1 MTTARTAVLAFWVA
15 GMALAQPPLTT
26 IQDVLYK
33 ADGTRFNGIAII
45 TWTSFESA
53 NTSNIATQSITVKI
67 VDGNLRVQLV
77 STTDANPASFYSVTY
92 NGDGKVQFQ
101 ETWNVPPSMTP
112 LRVRDVRGS
121 VTQTN
126 PLEPPS
132 QTPILE
138 SDVVGLVNDLSLRPS
153 KGPGF
158 GVGRAAVINA
168 NGGIETVSGDPG
180 DCVKVDG
187 TSGPCSGG
195 AGPAFIDS
203 EALGGIVDGGNAVFT
218 TSNAPNPPASLALYR
233 NGILQKVGFDYTLTG
248 STVTYLTGAIPQ
260 PADTLLA
267 SYRLGGTPGS
277 QPQFPSAQV
286 ICSAAG
292 TATSASAFASLGT
305 CTIPQG
311 VLQSGDRLDIRFD
324 LAHQGTTAGFEFLV
338 LWGATVVV
346 DRSGVAGDVMVAGR
360 GEAGIYGAGT
370 QLRAETWGTL
380 LGIGVGVADASDSIV
395 TPLTVDFQAKM
406 LTTTLETISLRNF
419 SVIRYPAQ
427 SNP

>member
-1 MTTARTAVLAFWVA
+1 MTTARTAAWLFLVA

-33 ADGTRFNGIAII
+33 ADGTRFNGIAMI
-45 TWTSFESA
+45 TWTSFEA
-53 NTSNIATQSITVKI
+53 ADTSNIATQSVTAKI

-77 STTDANPASFYSVTY
+77 STTDANPPSFYSVTY

-101 ETWNVPPSMTP
+101 ETWNVPPSTTP
-112 LRVRDVRGS
+112 LRVRDVRS
-121 VTQTN
+121 TVAPVN

-132 QTPILE
+132 QAPILE
-138 SDVVGLVNDLSLRPS
+138 SDVVGLVNDLSLRPL

-168 NGGIETVSGDPG
+168 NGGIETVSGNPG

-187 TSGPCSGG
+187 TSGPCS
-195 AGPAFIDS
+195 AGPAFIDG
-203 EALGGIVDGGNAVFT
+203 EALGGIVDGGNSVFT
-218 TSNAPNPPASLALYR
+218 TSNAPDPAASLALYR
-233 NGILQKVGFDYTLTG
+233 NGILQKAGFDYTLTG

-267 SYRLGGTPGS
+267 SYRLGGASSLGS
-277 QPQFPSAQV
+277 QSLFPSAQV

-292 TATSASAFASLGT
+292 TATSAAAFASLGT

-324 LAHQGTTAGFEFLV
+324 LAHQGTTAGFEFQV

-346 DRSGVAGDVMVAGR
+346 DRSGAAGDVMIAGR

-370 QLRAETWGTL
+370 QLRAESWGTL
-380 LGIGVGVADASDSIV
+380 LGFAVSVADAADSIV
-395 TPLTVDFQAKM
+395 VPLTVDFQARM
-406 LTTTLETISLRNF
+406 LTTTAETIALRNF
-419 SVIRYPAQ
+419 SVVRYPAVN
-427 SNP
+427 NP